1 MKDKSTEFTEIL
13 VNVNEVGCAGDEQSG
28 NEHCTLLDRDVVLE
42 LQDEL
47 K

>member
-1 MKDKSTEFTEIL
+1 VKDKATEFTEIL
-13 VNVNEVGCAGDEQSG
+13 LSVNEVGCAGAEQRG
-28 NEHCTLLDRDVVLE
+28 NEHCTLLDRDVELE